1 MPRQEPAALAGSKR
15 RLQDNS
21 LARKRAKT
29 RHKTADALP
38 WKLVARPVEAGMGG
52 DDGILELE
60 EVDDVE
66 VVYEDTEGGRV
77 VTFNV
82 SCFCIIFPPK

>member
-1 MPRQEPAALAGSKR
+1 MSRQEPRTLAGSKR
-15 RLQDNS
+15 RLQDNA

-29 RHKTADALP
+29 RHKTADDLP
-38 WKLVARPVEAGMGG
+38 WKVVARPVEAGMGG

-77 VTFNV
+77 VKFNV
-82 SCFCIIFPPK
+82 GRS